1 MKNKSRKIIISSLL
15 LFGLLLTAS
24 NSIAVPVMRNIQL
37 APSTPKPLDE
47 VTFTAD
53 VEYFDYA
60 KAVYLVVDEYKNGV
74 AFTDGFNESMEDKG
88 NGAYEA
94 KIQLRHDDAIKIS
107 YRFAINVQ
115 NYPGVEWTES
125 ETTSVDLDTSGSGGT
140 DDGTDSGTDDGT
152 TDATGDSGGTS
163 GTPGFELILAVCAIA
178 LVLVLKKRK
187 Q

>member
-15 LFGLLLTAS
+15 LIGLLLSAS

-37 APSTPKPLDE
+37 APLTPKPLDE

-60 KAVYLVVDEYKNGV
+60 KAVYLVVDEYKDDSLY
-74 AFTDGFNESMEDKG
+74 TDGFNESMDDKG
-88 NGAYEA
+88 NGAYEM
-94 KIQLRHDDAIKIS
+94 KIQLKYDDATKIK
-107 YRFAINVQ
+107 YHFVINVQ

-125 ETTSVDLDTSGSGGT
+125 ETTQVDLDTSMTRAYDDETDNNNDGS
-140 DDGTDSGTDDGT
+140 D
-152 TDATGDSGGTS
+152 GTS
-163 GTPGFELILAVCAIA
+163 GTPGFELILVFCALAFI
-178 LVLVLKKRK
+178 LFLRRKK